1 MRILIVDDEPLA
13 RERLRRL
20 ILELPDYEIAG
31 EADNGRNALALVET
45 EEPDIVLMDIQMGGP
60 LNGMQVARTLA
71 LDDMPPAVVFTTA
84 YPEHALAAFGTG
96 AAGYLVKPVRLD
108 SLREALQ
115 KIQKLSRAQL
125 GTLPYNSLQRPKREA
140 VVAITR
146 EGRVRIAADTILYF
160 FSDQK
165 YTTVRHLQGEHLI
178 SEPLR
183 TLEADFYPWVLRIH
197 RRYLISVRFIDSLE
211 RMPGEPS
218 QFCVRMQHVPDP
230 LPVSRRRVAMA
241 RRSLMTNNR

>member
-13 RERLRRL
+13 RGRLRRL
-20 ILELPDYEIAG
+20 ILEMPGYEIAG
-31 EADNGRNALALVET
+31 EADSGREALEIVEK
-45 EEPDIVLMDIQMGGP
+45 EEPDVVLMDIQMGGAV
-60 LNGMQVARTLA
+60 NGIQVARMLA

-84 YPEHALAAFGTG
+84 YPEHALAAFSTG

-108 SLREALQ
+108 SLRDALQ

-125 GTLPYNSLQRPKREA
+125 GILPYNSSQRPRREA

-146 EGRVRIAADTILYF
+146 EGRVRITADTILYF

-165 YTTVRHLQGEHLI
+165 YTTVRHLNGEHLI
-178 SEPLR
+178 TEPLQ
-183 TLEADFYPWVLRIH
+183 TLEADFSPWVLRIH
-197 RRYLISVRFIDSLE
+197 RRYLVSIRFIDSLE
-211 RMPGEPS
+211 RMPGEPT
-218 QFCVRMQHVPDP
+218 QFCVRIQHVPDP

-241 RRSLMTNNR
+241 RRSLVTDNR